1 MRHSA
6 LHRVI
11 SILIITLLILLPL
24 NSVARELVL
33 IGNTFSIDRSFSKS
47 ELRKLFLGYRVTR
60 DDNAIS
66 AIRNVNSDDLYQA
79 FLQKVMFMSKT
90 SYERRSMAL
99 NFSKGNTKV
108 EQEKDQ
114 IKIIQ
119 YLRDDAY
126 KVSVMWRDDFQVE
139 GDLGVIQVL
148 WSGGIQ

>member
-1 MRHSA
+1 MRHSP

-11 SILIITLLILLPL
+11 SIMIIMLMIVFSF

-66 AIRNVNSDDLYQA
+66 AIRNIHSDDLYQA

-90 SYERRSMAL
+90 SYERRGMAL
-99 NFSKGNTKV
+99 NFSKGNSKV

-114 IKIIQ
+114 KKIIR
-119 YLRDDAY
+119 YLRNDAY
-126 KVSVMWRDDFQVE
+126 KISVMWRDDFQAE

-148 WSGGIQ
+148 WSGEIQ